1 MAIRIWES
9 TLVLGLASAMALA
22 AAAPS
27 FGQTQ
32 QQRQRAMP
40 QEQGLRAAPA
50 DGTTGQAAP
59 RTQSR
64 AQRAQ
69 QGAAEQQAA
78 QQQCWI
84 PTNNDLGFGYYGSC
98 STKGSRPIK

>member
-1 MAIRIWES
+1 MAMRIWEP

-32 QQRQRAMP
+32 QRQGARTQA
-40 QEQGLRAAPA
+40 QQGVAVAPA
-50 DGTTGQAAP
+50 DETTGQSAP
-59 RTQSR
+59 RTQSPAR
-64 AQRAQ
+64 GAQ
-69 QGAAEQQAA
+69 QGAA

-84 PTNNDLGFGYYGSC
+84 PTNDDMGFGYYGPC
-98 STKGSRPIK
+98 SGPRARPVK

>member
-1 MAIRIWES
+1 MAIRLWQP

-32 QQRQRAMP
+32 QGATQQ
-40 QEQGLRAAPA
+40 QGLRAAPA
-50 DGTTGQAAP
+50 DETTGQAAP
-59 RTQSR
+59 RTQSP
-64 AQRAQ
+64 ARAQ
-69 QGAAEQQAA
+69 QGAA

-84 PTNNDLGFGYYGSC
+84 PTNDDMGFGYYGAC
-98 STKGSRPIK
+98 SGPRARPVK

>member
-1 MAIRIWES
+1 MAIKIWEP

-32 QQRQRAMP
+32 QRQGAMT
-40 QEQGLRAAPA
+40 QEQGLAAAPA
-50 DGTTGQAAP
+50 DETTGQAAP
-59 RTQSR
+59 RTQSP
-64 AQRAQ
+64 AGGAQ
-69 QGAAEQQAA
+69 QGAA

-84 PTNNDLGFGYYGSC
+84 PTNDDMGVGYYGAC
-98 STKGSRPIK
+98 STSRARPVK